1 MPILKLQN
9 YNSMLINY
17 KKTLIFPFV
26 GTLFLFACSSE
37 SEQIVEEEKHHG
49 IDIHYMDTTV
59 NPRDDFY
66 NYVNGTWMKEVEIP
80 SDQKSWG
87 SFYILRKDTDKMVL
101 ELLNNAIQKNQ
112 FEEGSD
118 QSKAVILFQSILD
131 TNKRNEIGVTPLQP
145 IMEKINEVTDLAGL
159 KEVISKHPAKIANP
173 FFGIYASPKAEN
185 SAINNVKLYPG
196 GLGLPDRD
204 YYTNEDEKSQETRE
218 QYKAH
223 IVRMFTLYGD
233 DEEAAQ
239 DKAER
244 VLAIETKLAV
254 PRLTKEK
261 RRDAR
266 IQNNP
271 LSLAEINELTPAVNW
286 EAWIKALPVQKDF
299 DTMVVTQ
306 LEYMKSL
313 NTILTQENIEDLKT
327 LVSWQTL
334 NNAASLLT
342 TELEYA
348 NWEFYSKTLSGAKE
362 QRPLRERAL
371 SSVNGMIGEAVG
383 KLYVD
388 QKFPQEAKEKAEV
401 MIADI
406 IDAFQS
412 RIENLDWMGEETKV
426 KAIDKLDKFTV
437 KIGYPDKWKDY
448 SNLEVKEGQS
458 FYENAIAVSNWH
470 FNRTLEKIDQPV
482 DRTEW
487 GMSPQTVNA
496 YFSPLNNEI
505 VFPAAILQPPFYD
518 YKADDAVNYGGI
530 GAVIGHEIS
539 HAFDDS
545 GSRFDGDGNLNN
557 WWTDEDLEQFSERTK
572 SLADQYSAIE
582 VLDGVYVNGEFTLG
596 ENIGDLGGVLGA
608 YDGLMNHLEEVGRP
622 GEIDGFTPEQR
633 FFMNWATIWRSKSR
647 EEALRNMINTDPH
660 SPAQVRG
667 VQPLLNIDAFYEAF
681 DIQEGDAMYLSPE
694 ERVRIW

>member
-1 MPILKLQN
+1 MRKTIKSVSVALTTVALLSSCAQGGKTETEETALAEEGRG
-9 YNSMLINY
+9 IN
-17 KKTLIFPFV
+17 L
-26 GTLFLFACSSE
+26 E
-37 SEQIVEEEKHHG
+37 
-49 IDIHYMDTTV
+49 YMDTSV
-59 NPRDDFY
+59 SPKEDFY
-66 NYVNGTWMKEVEIP
+66 RYVNGTWLDETEIP
-80 SDQKSWG
+80 EDRTRWG
-87 SFYILRKDTDKMVL
+87 GFDMLRKDTDNDML
-101 ELLNNAIQKNQ
+101 AILDEAKDSG
-112 FEEGSD
+112 EYSWDSD
-118 QSKAVILFQSILD
+118 QGKALLLFASILD
-131 TNKRNEIGVTPLQP
+131 TEARDKQGVQPLEP
-145 IMEKINEVTDLAGL
+145 ILDIIDGINSVEDLQNAIA
-159 KEVISKHPAKIANP
+159 ENPTTIKHP
-173 FFGIYASPKAEN
+173 FFGFTALSNPNN
-185 SAINNVKLYPG
+185 SAVNSAYLTTG
-196 GLGLPDRD
+196 SLGLPDRD
-204 YYTNEDEKSQETRE
+204 YYLEEDEKMQEIRE
-218 QYKAH
+218 QYVDHVA
-223 IVRMFTLYGD
+223 RMLQFIGD
-233 DEEAAQ
+233 DADTAMENANKILAFETRLVTPQ
-239 DKAER
+239 LDKVA
-244 VLAIETKLAV
+244 
-254 PRLTKEK
+254 
-261 RRDAR
+261 RRDFR
-266 IQNNP
+266 NYNNP
-271 LSLAEINELTPAVNW
+271 HSVDE
-286 EAWIKALPVQKDF
+286 VQKLVPAIQWKSFLTDLGVEE
-299 DTMVVTQ
+299 MPEQILVMQ
-306 LEYMKSL
+306 PEYMKEL
-313 NTILTQENIEDLKT
+313 QKVLEEGDVELWKTIMRWDVIN
-327 LVSWQTL
+327 S
-334 NNAASLLT
+334 AASSLSS
-342 TELEYA
+342 EIDRA
-348 NWEFYSKTLSGAKE
+348 NWEFYSKTLSGAQE

>member
-1 MPILKLQN
+1 M
-9 YNSMLINY
+9 
-17 KKTLIFPFV
+17 KKTIKSVSVALTAV
-26 GTLFLFACSSE
+26 ALLNSCAQGGKTAV
-37 SEQIVEEEKHHG
+37 VEEGRG
-49 IDIHYMDTTV
+49 INLEYMDTSV
-59 NPRDDFY
+59 SPKEDFY
-66 NYVNGTWMKEVEIP
+66 RYVNGTWLDETTIP
-80 SDQKSWG
+80 EDRTRWG
-87 SFYILRKDTDKMVL
+87 GFDMLRKDTDNDMLTILDEAKDSG
-101 ELLNNAIQKNQ
+101 EYGWETDQGKALL
-112 FEEGSD
+112 
-118 QSKAVILFQSILD
+118 LFASILD
-131 TNKRNEIGVTPLQP
+131 TEKRDAEGVKPLEP
-145 IMEKINEVTDLAGL
+145 VLNIIDGINSVEDLQNAIA
-159 KEVISKHPAKIANP
+159 ENPTTIKHP
-173 FFGIYASPKAEN
+173 FFGFTAFSNPNN
-185 SAINNVKLYPG
+185 SAVNSAYLTTG
-196 GLGLPDRD
+196 SLGLPDRD
-204 YYTNEDEKSQETRE
+204 YYLEEDEKMQEIRE
-218 QYKAH
+218 QYVNHVA
-223 IVRMFTLYGD
+223 RMLQFIGD
-233 DEEAAQ
+233 DAETAMENAKKILAFETRLVTPQ
-239 DKAER
+239 LDKVA
-244 VLAIETKLAV
+244 
-254 PRLTKEK
+254 
-261 RRDAR
+261 RRDFR
-266 IQNNP
+266 NYNNP
-271 LSLAEINELTPAVNW
+271 HSVEEIQKLVPAIQWKSFLTVLGVEEMPEQILVMQPKYMEEL
-286 EAWIKALPVQKDF
+286 QK
-299 DTMVVTQ
+299 V
-306 LEYMKSL
+306 LEEGDVELWK
-313 NTILTQENIEDLKT
+313 TIMRWDVIN
-327 LVSWQTL
+327 S
-334 NNAASLLT
+334 AASSLSS
-342 TELEYA
+342 EIEKA
-348 NWEFYSKTLSGAKE
+348 DWEFYSKTLSGAKE

-388 QKFPQEAKEKAEV
+388 QKFPEEAKEKAEV

-426 KAIDKLDKFTV
+426 KAIEKLDKFTV

-448 SNLEVKEGQS
+448 SDLEVKEGQS
-458 FYENAIAVSNWH
+458 FYENVQAVSNWH

-482 DRTEW
+482 DRSEW

-557 WWTDEDLEQFSERTK
+557 WWTETDLKQFSERTK
-572 SLADQYSAIE
+572 SLADQYSEIE
-582 VLDGVYVNGEFTLG
+582 VLDEVFVNGAFTLG

-608 YDGLMNHLEEVGRP
+608 YDGLMNHLDKVGHP

-681 DIQEGDAMYLSPE
+681 DIQEGDAMYLRPE
-694 ERVRIW
+694 DRVRIW